1 MSHVPI
7 VEILT
12 LLLTVFDPYDL
23 YDPYDSYDRY
33 DRFNLF
39 SRVFFPLL
47 KLYAKLALKIYCRS
61 VLINKA
67 EYLRIK
73 GPVLF
78 AANHPNS
85 FLDGVILTTLSKE
98 NIYSLA
104 RGDVFS
110 KPFFKKLLYRLHL
123 RPVYRTSEGTENLAH
138 NYTTFAACHE
148 VFKKNGIVII
158 FSEGG
163 CVNEWHLRPLKKGTA
178 RLAISSWKQDIPLTV
193 IPVGFNYSGFRNF
206 GKNLHI
212 NFGEP
217 IDPQTILSQDSE
229 GKQLLAFNSRL
240 EQQLEELVYEI
251 PLNNTRAVK
260 QKLNYHVPAWQK
272 ILLLPFALAG
282 LVVHAPLYL
291 LVKAVTCRYF
301 DNDHFDSVVISV
313 LMLTYPIY
321 YLLLLMI
328 SCWVFGTIATIC
340 SAFLLP
346 FAAWA
351 YVRIK
356 PQFNKHFRANAE

>member
-1 MSHVPI
+1 
-7 VEILT
+7 LT
-12 LLLTVFDPYDL
+12 LLTRPAADRFNLYDL
-23 YDPYDSYDRY
+23 YDPYDPYDRY

-39 SRVFFPLL
+39 SPVFFPLL
-47 KLYAKLALKIYCRS
+47 KLYAKLALRIYCRNI
-61 VLINKA
+61 VINKP
-67 EYLRIK
+67 EYLRLK

-85 FLDGVILTTLSKE
+85 FLDGVILTTLSNE
-98 NIYSLA
+98 TIYSLA
-104 RGDVFS
+104 RGDVFA

-148 VFKKNGIVII
+148 VFKNNGIVII

-163 CVNEWHLRPLKKGTA
+163 CLNEWHLRPLKKGTA

-206 GKNLHI
+206 GKNVHI
-212 NFGEP
+212 HFGKP
-217 IDPQTILSQDSE
+217 LDQGSILSQDSE
-229 GKQLLAFNSRL
+229 GKQLLAFNS
-240 EQQLEELVYEI
+240 QLEEQLSDLVYEI
-251 PLNNTRAVK
+251 PIDNTSAVK
-260 QKLNYHVPAWQK
+260 QKLNYPVPAWQK
-272 ILLLPFALAG
+272 VILFPFALAG
-282 LVVHAPLYL
+282 FLIHAPLYL
-291 LVKAVTCRYF
+291 LVKAVTSRYF
-301 DNDHFDSVVISV
+301 DNDHFDSVVTAV

-321 YLLLLMI
+321 YLLLLI
-328 SCWVFGTIATIC
+328 ITCWVFGTTAMVC
-340 SAFLLP
+340 SAILLP

-356 PQFNKHFRANAE
+356 PQFIKHYRA